1 MFILYARRIRNIS
14 SGKGRRGVG
23 KQMLRAWIWQEEVG
37 CWKGHEQRCSCGG
50 ISIDCS
56 RHMSSAACHR
66 TTTCPR
72 SAGAAYGMDAAYEES
87 PSTAI

>member
-23 KQMLRAWIWQEEVG
+23 KKMLRAWIWQDEVG
-37 CWKGHEQRCSCGG
+37 WWKGYEQRCSCGG

-56 RHMSSAACHR
+56 RNYTDHKSDSPAIDNLFSSLPLYH
-66 TTTCPR
+66 PEVWV
-72 SAGAAYGMDAAYEES
+72 Y
-87 PSTAI
+87 